1 MGGCHA
7 VVQQTARHPWEPKSD
22 NIEPFTSQ
30 QGLFSGHAHDI
41 TAIQDKRTNLN
52 VECSFQ
58 VLSKYAGLAI
68 QVHGR
73 VRYFTLFVPLMSKCE
88 E

>member
-1 MGGCHA
+1 MPRSSL
-7 VVQQTARHPWEPKSD
+7 VQQTGRHPWEPKSD
-22 NIEPFTSQ
+22 NIEPFTLQ

-41 TAIQDKRTNLN
+41 TAIQDERMSLN
-52 VECSFQ
+52 VVCLFQ

-73 VRYFTLFVPLMSKCE
+73 VRYFRLFVPLKSKCE